1 MPTNPTYLFYR
12 KIIHIDMDAFFA
24 SIEQRDNPELRG
36 KPIDVGG
43 GGTRG
48 VVASASY
55 EARRYGVRS
64 AMPGIT
70 AQRLCPNIIFVRGR
84 FPAYQEASRQIRD
97 IFLEYTDLV
106 EPLSLDEAFLDVTEN
121 KKGINSAMQIAI
133 DIRRRIEAETG
144 LTASAGVSFNKFLA
158 KVASDINK
166 PNGMKTILPEEALD
180 FLEKL
185 PVEKFHGIGKVTAER
200 MKKMGIRTGGDLRNL
215 TEIEL
220 SQRFGKSGRYYYRIV
235 RAEDHRP
242 VNPHRIRKSIGAERT
257 FFEDV
262 SDTAEMRERLVP
274 IIETVFD
281 HMAKHDNFGRTVTLK
296 MKTPEFKIIS
306 RSKSFGGEIRSL
318 EVLQQA
324 TFELL
329 DASREEFEALR
340 LLGISVSNLEREGA
354 GEGVQLEFDFDENE
368 SIKPKLPD

>member
-1 MPTNPTYLFYR
+1 
-12 KIIHIDMDAFFA
+12 MDAFFA

-36 KPIDVGG
+36 KPIAVGG

-70 AQRLCPNIIFVRGR
+70 AQRLCPNIIFVKSH
-84 FPAYQEASRQIRD
+84 FNIYQEVSRQIRD
-97 IFLEYTDLV
+97 IFLDYTDLV

-121 KKGINSAMQIAI
+121 KKGIASAMQIAI

-180 FLEKL
+180 FLAKL
-185 PVEKFHGIGKVTAER
+185 PVERFHGIGKVTAER
-200 MKKMGIRTGGDLRNL
+200 MKKMGIRTGGDLRNF

-235 RAEDHRP
+235 RAEDNRP
-242 VNPHRIRKSIGAERT
+242 VNPNRIRKSIGAERT

-262 SDTAEMRERLVP
+262 SEVAEMKERLVP
-274 IIETVFD
+274 IIQTVFD

-306 RSKSFGGEIRSL
+306 RSRSFGGEIRNL

-329 DASREEFEALR
+329 DASRSEFEAVR
-340 LLGISVSNLEREGA
+340 LLGISVSNLEKEMV
-354 GEGVQLEFDFDENE
+354 GEGMQLEFDFDEND
-368 SIKPKLPD
+368 SLKPKLPD

>member
-1 MPTNPTYLFYR
+1 MAEKHFDSLTFNPTYLLYR

-24 SIEQRDNPELRG
+24 SIEQRDHPELRG
-36 KPIDVGG
+36 KPVAVGG
-43 GGTRG
+43 GGKRG

-64 AMPGIT
+64 AMPGMT
-70 AQRLCPNIIFVRGR
+70 AQRLCPNIIFVKSH
-84 FPAYQEASRQIRD
+84 FEVYYEVSRQIRS
-97 IFLEYTDLV
+97 IFLDYTDLV

-133 DIRRRIEAETG
+133 DIRRRIEEETG

-200 MKKMGIRTGGDLRNL
+200 MKKMGIRTGADIKMLS
-215 TEIEL
+215 EIEL
-220 SQRFGKSGRYYYRIV
+220 AQRFGKSGRHYYRIV
-235 RAEDHRP
+235 RAEDNRP
-242 VNPHRIRKSIGAERT
+242 VNPNRIRKSIGAERT
-257 FFEDV
+257 FFEDI
-262 SDTAEMRERLVP
+262 SDIEKMKERLLP
-274 IIETVFD
+274 IIETVFNY
-281 HMAKHDNFGRTVTLK
+281 MVKHENFGRTVTLK
-296 MKTPEFKIIS
+296 MKTPDFKIIS
-306 RSKSFGGEIRSL
+306 RSKSFGGEIRNL
-318 EVLQQA
+318 EALQNA

-329 DASREEFEALR
+329 EGSRDEIEAVR
-340 LLGISVSNLEREGA
+340 LLGISVSNLEKEMK
-354 GEGVQLEFDFDENE
+354 GEGVQLEFDFGDEE
-368 SIKPKLPD
+368 

>member
-1 MPTNPTYLFYR
+1 
-12 KIIHIDMDAFFA
+12 MDAFFA

-36 KPIDVGG
+36 KPVAVGG
-43 GGTRG
+43 AGRRG

-70 AQRLCPNIIFVRGR
+70 AQRLCPNIIFVKSH
-84 FPAYQEASRQIRD
+84 FSVYNEVSRQIRS
-97 IFLEYTDLV
+97 IFLDYTDLV

-121 KKGINSAMQIAI
+121 KVGIASAMQIAI
-133 DIRRRIEAETG
+133 DIRRRIFEETG

-185 PVEKFHGIGKVTAER
+185 PVERFHGIGKVTAER
-200 MKKMGIRTGGDLRNL
+200 MKKMGIRTGADLKNL
-215 TEIEL
+215 TEFEL

-262 SDTAEMRERLVP
+262 GDLGEMKNRLVP
-274 IIETVFD
+274 IIETVFGY
-281 HMAKHDNFGRTVTLK
+281 MSKNDNFGRTVTLK
-296 MKTPEFKIIS
+296 IKTPAFKVIT
-306 RSKSFGGEIRSL
+306 RSKSFGGEIRTM
-318 EVLQQA
+318 EVLQA
-324 TFELL
+324 AVFELL
-329 DASREEFEALR
+329 EGSREEFEEAR
-340 LLGISVSNLEREGA
+340 LLGISVSNLEKEHR
-354 GEGVQLEFDFDENE
+354 GEGVQLELDFGEE
-368 SIKPKLPD
+368 R

>member
-1 MPTNPTYLFYR
+1 MNPTYAFYR

-36 KPIDVGG
+36 KPIAVGG

-64 AMPGIT
+64 AMPGMT
-70 AQRLCPNIIFVRGR
+70 AQRLCTNIIFVKSH
-84 FPAYQEASRQIRD
+84 FQVYNEVSKQIRS
-97 IFLEYTDLV
+97 IFLDYTDLV

-121 KKGINSAMQIAI
+121 KKGIHSAMQIAI
-133 DIRRRIEAETG
+133 DIRRRIFEETG

-185 PVEKFHGIGKVTAER
+185 PVERFHGIGKVTAER
-200 MKKMGIRTGGDLRNL
+200 MKKMGIRTGLDLKNL
-215 TEIEL
+215 SEIEL

-242 VNPHRIRKSIGAERT
+242 VNPNRIRKSIGAERT
-257 FFEDV
+257 FFEDL
-262 SDTAEMRERLVP
+262 SDLGEMKERLVP
-274 IIETVFD
+274 IIETVFNY
-281 HMAKHDNFGRTVTLK
+281 MAQHDNFGRTVTLK
-296 MKTPEFKIIS
+296 IKTPEFKSIS
-306 RSKSFGGEIRSL
+306 RSRSFGGEIRNIDA
-318 EVLQQA
+318 LQTA
-324 TFELL
+324 VFELL
-329 DASREEFEALR
+329 DSNHEEFEAAR
-340 LLGISVSNLEREGA
+340 LLGISVSNLEKEQM
-354 GEGVQLEFDFDENE
+354 GEGMQLEFDFDGNA
-368 SIKPKLPD
+368 

>member
-1 MPTNPTYLFYR
+1 VNPDYLLFR

-24 SIEQRDNPELRG
+24 SIEQRD
-36 KPIDVGG
+36 VGG

-55 EARRYGVRS
+55 EARCYGVRS
-64 AMPGIT
+64 AMPGLT

-84 FPAYQEASRQIRD
+84 FAAYQEASHQIRN
-97 IFLEYTDLV
+97 IFLDYTDLV
-106 EPLSLDEAFLDVTEN
+106 EPLSLDEAYLDVTEN
-121 KKGINSAMQIAI
+121 KKGIHSAMQIAM
-133 DIRRRIEAETG
+133 DIRRRIEEETG

-180 FLEKL
+180 FLAKL

-200 MKKMGIRTGGDLRNL
+200 MKKMGIRTGSDLRSFSK
-215 TEIEL
+215 IEL
-220 SQRFGKSGRYYYRIV
+220 AQRFGKAGRHYYHIV
-235 RAEDHRP
+235 RAEDNRS
-242 VNPHRIRKSIGAERT
+242 VNPNRIRKSIGAERT

-262 SDTAEMRERLVP
+262 SETVEMKERLVP
-274 IIETVFD
+274 IIQTVFD
-281 HMAKHDNFGRTVTLK
+281 YMAKHDNFGRTVTLK

-318 EVLQQA
+318 EALQQA

-329 DASREEFEALR
+329 DASRHEFEAVR

-354 GEGVQLEFDFDENE
+354 GEGVQLEFDFGEE
-368 SIKPKLPD
+368 I

>member
-1 MPTNPTYLFYR
+1 
-12 KIIHIDMDAFFA
+12 MDAFFA

-36 KPIDVGG
+36 KPVAVGG

-84 FPAYQEASRQIRD
+84 FAAYQEASRQIRN
-97 IFLEYTDLV
+97 IFLDYTDLV
-106 EPLSLDEAFLDVTEN
+106 EPLSLDEAYLDVTEN
-121 KKGINSAMQIAI
+121 KKGIHSAMQIAM
-133 DIRRRIEAETG
+133 DIRRRIEEETG

-180 FLEKL
+180 FLAKL

-200 MKKMGIRTGGDLRNL
+200 MKKMGIRTGSDLRSFSK
-215 TEIEL
+215 IEL
-220 SQRFGKSGRYYYRIV
+220 AKRFGKAGRHYYHIV
-235 RAEDHRP
+235 RAEDNRP
-242 VNPHRIRKSIGAERT
+242 VNPNRIRKSIGAERT

-262 SDTAEMRERLVP
+262 SETAEMKERLVP
-274 IIETVFD
+274 IIQTVFD
-281 HMAKHDNFGRTVTLK
+281 YMVKHDNFGRTVTLK

-306 RSKSFGGEIRSL
+306 RSKSFGGEIRTL
-318 EVLQQA
+318 EALQQ
-324 TFELL
+324 TSFELL
-329 DASREEFEALR
+329 DASRHEIEAVR
-340 LLGISVSNLEREGA
+340 LLGISVSNLEKEMM
-354 GEGVQLEFDFDENE
+354 GEGMQLEFDFGD
-368 SIKPKLPD
+368 L